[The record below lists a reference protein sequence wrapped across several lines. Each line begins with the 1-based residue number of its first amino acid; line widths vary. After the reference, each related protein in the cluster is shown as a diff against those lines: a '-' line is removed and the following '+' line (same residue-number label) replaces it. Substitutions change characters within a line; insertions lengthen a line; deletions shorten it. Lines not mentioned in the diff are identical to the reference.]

1 MGCWG
6 GESIISRA
14 LATCVMPWLHK
25 LGRGINNQQSIGN
38 LCNAM
43 AAQIRTPTTDD
54 KNMCSQEKLLFRVQ
68 KDHLFEEKSPLEI
81 LTVHRHS
88 EKMLSTLGTHLVMH

>member
-1 MGCWG
+1 MEWHAPLRCTLQ
-6 GESIISRA
+6 A
-14 LATCVMPWLHK
+14 LWTLFDGL

-54 KNMCSQEKLLFRVQ
+54 KNLCSQEKLLFRVQ